1 MSSSCVV
8 TGGRSRSINRVFPV
22 PRQKSLIQP
31 PILNPFIY
39 HIELSV
45 ADKLKIVL
53 ASVTLVPLRLLCIFF
68 IALVAWPCAFLGRMC
83 CPICANQEPIPNWK
97 RRVSRVVLKS
107 LGRAFY
113 FCMGFMK
120 IKVKGKK
127 ADASEA
133 PILVVAPHSSFFD
146 AVVNI
151 VAEIPSVVSRAEN
164 ADIPLFGLLLHC
176 SQPVLVSRTE
186 TNSRK
191 KTVEEITKRA
201 QSGGKWPQLLIFPE
215 GTCTNRTCLIT
226 FKSGAFIPGVPVQPV
241 LIRYPNRLDTV
252 TWTWQGHSV
261 LRRGDISQKIT
272 YAVCPCV
279 KELSPD
285 LFRWEPLTF
294 CFLWPLPKTES
305 TKATLMFLTLCQP
318 CTNVEVEFLP
328 VYVPNDEEKCD
339 PFLYGSRVRSIMAL
353 ALDVPITDHTFEDCR
368 LMISAGELT
377 LPMEAGLVEFTKIS
391 KKLNL
396 KWDNI
401 RKQLDS
407 FAAIANKS
415 KGGRIGIEEFAEH
428 LKLPIS
434 APLRE
439 VFALFDRNGDGTID
453 FREYVIGLVVLCS
466 PANTEDTIQFAFK
479 LFDMDEDGYITE
491 EEFTALWR
499 SALGVHELDVSRLF
513 SDIDVNASGKISY
526 ELFREFAL
534 THPEYA
540 KLFTTY
546 LELQRYKALQTK
558 GDDDD
563 LGALRKTQSPNIS
576 DSLSNSDKKDD

>member
-1 MSSSCVV
+1 MSASCVV
-8 TGGRSRSINRVFPV
+8 SGGRSRSRSVSRVFPM
-22 PRQKSLIQP
+22 PRQHSLFQP

-45 ADKLKIVL
+45 TDKLKIAL
-53 ASVTLVPLRLLCIFF
+53 ASITLVPLRLLCIFF
-68 IALVAWPCAFLGRMC
+68 IVLVAWPFAFLGRMC
-83 CPICANQEPIPNWK
+83 CPLCTSEEPIPNWK

-107 LGRAFY
+107 LGRAFF
-113 FCMGFMK
+113 FCMGFMQ

-127 ADASEA
+127 AEATEA
-133 PILVVAPHSSFFD
+133 PILVVAPHSTFFD

-164 ADIPLFGLLLHC
+164 ADIPLFGLLLSC

-201 QSGGKWPQLLIFPE
+201 QSGGKWPQLMIFPE

-241 LIRYPNRLDTV
+241 LIRYQNRLDTV

-261 LRRGDISQKIT
+261 VML
-272 YAVCPCV
+272 
-279 KELSPD
+279 L
-285 LFRWEPLTF
+285 
-294 CFLWPLPKTES
+294 
-305 TKATLMFLTLCQP
+305 FLTLCQP

-328 VYVPNDEEKCD
+328 VYVPNEEEKCD
-339 PFLYGSRVRSIMAL
+339 PPLYGARVRGVMAL

-396 KWDNI
+396 KWDNV

-407 FAAIANKS
+407 FAAIANGS

-428 LKLPIS
+428 LKLPITP
-434 APLRE
+434 PLRE
-439 VFALFDRNGDGTID
+439 VFSLFDRNGDGTID

-466 PANTEDTIQFAFK
+466 PANTEETIHFAFK
-479 LFDMDEDGYITE
+479 LFDSDEDGYITE
-491 EEFTALWR
+491 EEFSALLR
-499 SALGVHELDVSRLF
+499 SALGVHDLDVSRLF
-513 SDIDVNASGKISY
+513 SDIDLNDSGKISY
-526 ELFREFAL
+526 EVFREFAL
-534 THPEYA
+534 LHPEYA

-558 GDDDD
+558 DDDED
-563 LGALRKTQSPNIS
+563 LETFKKAQSSSHS
-576 DSLSNSDKKDD
+576 DDNLSSSDKKAD

>member
-261 LRRGDISQKIT
+261 
-272 YAVCPCV
+272 
-279 KELSPD
+279 
-285 LFRWEPLTF
+285 
-294 CFLWPLPKTES
+294 
-305 TKATLMFLTLCQP
+305 ATLMFLTLCQP